1 MAARGGA
8 EQGFRDVAEEQP
20 VRARTALVSR
30 LDSNKRRLAATVRI
44 ELRWLATAKRGWE
57 VYMLQLG
64 CKVRD

>member
-1 MAARGGA
+1 
-8 EQGFRDVAEEQP
+8 